1 MCLRSIIIKSLFL
14 LSLSL
19 AQGPFNGYGIG
30 TLQNWTSPSEAGASS
45 IGLVPSYRNG
55 IALSN
60 PTTWHNLRFTFLSI
74 SYNGFESSLKN
85 SENDNSLENLIS
97 ENSALQRQIDLL
109 KIELENSNKNGRQP
123 VEPLETVE
131 LEDLRA
137 ELAKMKEEREEEKK
151 ELQSLYD
158 QLSSA
163 LAGSGETV

>member
-1 MCLRSIIIKSLFL
+1 ME
-14 LSLSL
+14 
-19 AQGPFNGYGIG
+19 PFEKLKDRLND
-30 TLQNWTSPSEAGASS
+30 
-45 IGLVPSYRNG
+45 
-55 IALSN
+55 ALGQ
-60 PTTWHNLRFTFLSI
+60 I
-74 SYNGFESSLKN
+74 ESSLQN

-109 KIELENSNKNGRQP
+109 KIELENLNKNGRQP

-163 LAGSGETV
+163 LAGSGDTV

>member
-1 MCLRSIIIKSLFL
+1 ME
-14 LSLSL
+14 
-19 AQGPFNGYGIG
+19 PFEKLKDRLND
-30 TLQNWTSPSEAGASS
+30 
-45 IGLVPSYRNG
+45 
-55 IALSN
+55 ALGQ
-60 PTTWHNLRFTFLSI
+60 I
-74 SYNGFESSLKN
+74 ESSLQN

-109 KIELENSNKNGRQP
+109 KIELENLNKNGRQP

-137 ELAKMKEEREEEKK
+137 ELAKIKEEREEEKK
-151 ELQSLYD
+151 ELQSLYA

>member
-1 MCLRSIIIKSLFL
+1 ME
-14 LSLSL
+14 
-19 AQGPFNGYGIG
+19 PFEKLKDRLND
-30 TLQNWTSPSEAGASS
+30 
-45 IGLVPSYRNG
+45 
-55 IALSN
+55 ALGQ
-60 PTTWHNLRFTFLSI
+60 I
-74 SYNGFESSLKN
+74 ESSLKN
-85 SENDNSLENLIS
+85 NEDDNSLENLIS

-109 KIELENSNKNGRQP
+109 KIELENLNKNGRQP

>member
-1 MCLRSIIIKSLFL
+1 ME
-14 LSLSL
+14 
-19 AQGPFNGYGIG
+19 PFEKLKDRLND
-30 TLQNWTSPSEAGASS
+30 
-45 IGLVPSYRNG
+45 
-55 IALSN
+55 ALGQ
-60 PTTWHNLRFTFLSI
+60 I
-74 SYNGFESSLKN
+74 ESSLQN
-85 SENDNSLENLIS
+85 SENDKSLENLIS

-109 KIELENSNKNGRQP
+109 KIELENLNKNGRQP

>member
-1 MCLRSIIIKSLFL
+1 ME
-14 LSLSL
+14 
-19 AQGPFNGYGIG
+19 PFEKLKNR
-30 TLQNWTSPSEAGASS
+30 LND
-45 IGLVPSYRNG
+45 
-55 IALSN
+55 ALEQ
-60 PTTWHNLRFTFLSI
+60 I
-74 SYNGFESSLKN
+74 ESSLKN

-109 KIELENSNKNGRQP
+109 KIELENLNKNGRQP

-137 ELAKMKEEREEEKK
+137 ELSKMKEEREEEKK

>member
-1 MCLRSIIIKSLFL
+1 ME
-14 LSLSL
+14 
-19 AQGPFNGYGIG
+19 PFEKLKDRLND
-30 TLQNWTSPSEAGASS
+30 
-45 IGLVPSYRNG
+45 
-55 IALSN
+55 ALGQ
-60 PTTWHNLRFTFLSI
+60 I
-74 SYNGFESSLKN
+74 ESSLQN

-109 KIELENSNKNGRQP
+109 KIESENSNKNEKQP
-123 VEPLETVE
+123 VEPVE

-137 ELAKMKEEREEEKK
+137 ELSKMKEEREEEKK

>member
-1 MCLRSIIIKSLFL
+1 M
-14 LSLSL
+14 
-19 AQGPFNGYGIG
+19 APFEKLKDRLND
-30 TLQNWTSPSEAGASS
+30 
-45 IGLVPSYRNG
+45 
-55 IALSN
+55 ALGQ
-60 PTTWHNLRFTFLSI
+60 I
-74 SYNGFESSLKN
+74 ESSLQN

>member
-1 MCLRSIIIKSLFL
+1 ME
-14 LSLSL
+14 
-19 AQGPFNGYGIG
+19 PFEKLKDRLND
-30 TLQNWTSPSEAGASS
+30 
-45 IGLVPSYRNG
+45 
-55 IALSN
+55 ALGQ
-60 PTTWHNLRFTFLSI
+60 I
-74 SYNGFESSLKN
+74 ESSLQN

-109 KIELENSNKNGRQP
+109 KIELENLNKNGRQP

>member
-1 MCLRSIIIKSLFL
+1 ME
-14 LSLSL
+14 
-19 AQGPFNGYGIG
+19 PFEKLKDRLND
-30 TLQNWTSPSEAGASS
+30 
-45 IGLVPSYRNG
+45 
-55 IALSN
+55 ALGQ
-60 PTTWHNLRFTFLSI
+60 I
-74 SYNGFESSLKN
+74 ESSLQN

-109 KIELENSNKNGRQP
+109 KIELENLNKNGRQP

-137 ELAKMKEEREEEKK
+137 ELAKIKEEREEEKK

>member
-1 MCLRSIIIKSLFL
+1 ME
-14 LSLSL
+14 
-19 AQGPFNGYGIG
+19 PFEKLKDRLND
-30 TLQNWTSPSEAGASS
+30 
-45 IGLVPSYRNG
+45 
-55 IALSN
+55 ALGQ
-60 PTTWHNLRFTFLSI
+60 I
-74 SYNGFESSLKN
+74 ESSLQN

-109 KIELENSNKNGRQP
+109 KVELENLNKNGRQP

>member
-1 MCLRSIIIKSLFL
+1 ME
-14 LSLSL
+14 
-19 AQGPFNGYGIG
+19 PFEKLKDRLND
-30 TLQNWTSPSEAGASS
+30 
-45 IGLVPSYRNG
+45 
-55 IALSN
+55 ALGQ
-60 PTTWHNLRFTFLSI
+60 I
-74 SYNGFESSLKN
+74 ESSLQN

-109 KIELENSNKNGRQP
+109 KIELENLNKNGRQP

-137 ELAKMKEEREEEKK
+137 ELAKLKEEREEEKK

>member
-1 MCLRSIIIKSLFL
+1 ME
-14 LSLSL
+14 
-19 AQGPFNGYGIG
+19 PFEKLKDRLND
-30 TLQNWTSPSEAGASS
+30 
-45 IGLVPSYRNG
+45 
-55 IALSN
+55 ALGQ
-60 PTTWHNLRFTFLSI
+60 I
-74 SYNGFESSLKN
+74 ESSLQN

-109 KIELENSNKNGRQP
+109 KIELENSNKNEKQP
-123 VEPLETVE
+123 VEPVE

>member
-1 MCLRSIIIKSLFL
+1 ME
-14 LSLSL
+14 
-19 AQGPFNGYGIG
+19 PFEKLKDRLND
-30 TLQNWTSPSEAGASS
+30 
-45 IGLVPSYRNG
+45 
-55 IALSN
+55 ALGQ
-60 PTTWHNLRFTFLSI
+60 I
-74 SYNGFESSLKN
+74 ESSLQN

-109 KIELENSNKNGRQP
+109 KIELENLNKNGRQP
-123 VEPLETVE
+123 LETVV

>member
-1 MCLRSIIIKSLFL
+1 ME
-14 LSLSL
+14 
-19 AQGPFNGYGIG
+19 PFEKLKDRLND
-30 TLQNWTSPSEAGASS
+30 
-45 IGLVPSYRNG
+45 
-55 IALSN
+55 ALGQ
-60 PTTWHNLRFTFLSI
+60 I
-74 SYNGFESSLKN
+74 ESSLKN

-109 KIELENSNKNGRQP
+109 KIELENSNKNTRQP
-123 VEPLETVE
+123 VEPLETTE
-131 LEDLRA
+131 MEDLRA

>member
-1 MCLRSIIIKSLFL
+1 ME
-14 LSLSL
+14 
-19 AQGPFNGYGIG
+19 PFEKLKDRLND
-30 TLQNWTSPSEAGASS
+30 
-45 IGLVPSYRNG
+45 
-55 IALSN
+55 ALGQ
-60 PTTWHNLRFTFLSI
+60 I
-74 SYNGFESSLKN
+74 ESSLQN

-97 ENSALQRQIDLL
+97 ENSGLQRQIDLL
-109 KIELENSNKNGRQP
+109 KIELENLNKNERQP
-123 VEPLETVE
+123 VEALETVE

>member
-1 MCLRSIIIKSLFL
+1 ME
-14 LSLSL
+14 
-19 AQGPFNGYGIG
+19 PFEKLKNR
-30 TLQNWTSPSEAGASS
+30 LND
-45 IGLVPSYRNG
+45 
-55 IALSN
+55 ALEQ
-60 PTTWHNLRFTFLSI
+60 I
-74 SYNGFESSLKN
+74 ESSLKN

-97 ENSALQRQIDLL
+97 ENSGLQRQIDLL
-109 KIELENSNKNGRQP
+109 KIELENLNKNDRQP
-123 VEPLETVE
+123 LGTVE

>member
-1 MCLRSIIIKSLFL
+1 ME
-14 LSLSL
+14 
-19 AQGPFNGYGIG
+19 PFEKLKNR
-30 TLQNWTSPSEAGASS
+30 LND
-45 IGLVPSYRNG
+45 
-55 IALSN
+55 ALEQ
-60 PTTWHNLRFTFLSI
+60 I
-74 SYNGFESSLKN
+74 ESSLKN
-85 SENDNSLENLIS
+85 SENDSSLENLIS

-109 KIELENSNKNGRQP
+109 KIELENSNKNGRQ
-123 VEPLETVE
+123 PLETVE

>member
-1 MCLRSIIIKSLFL
+1 ME
-14 LSLSL
+14 
-19 AQGPFNGYGIG
+19 PFEKLKNR
-30 TLQNWTSPSEAGASS
+30 LND
-45 IGLVPSYRNG
+45 
-55 IALSN
+55 ALGQ
-60 PTTWHNLRFTFLSI
+60 I
-74 SYNGFESSLKN
+74 ESSLQN

-109 KIELENSNKNGRQP
+109 KIELENLNKNGRQP

>member
-1 MCLRSIIIKSLFL
+1 ME
-14 LSLSL
+14 
-19 AQGPFNGYGIG
+19 PFEKLKDRLND
-30 TLQNWTSPSEAGASS
+30 
-45 IGLVPSYRNG
+45 
-55 IALSN
+55 ALEQ
-60 PTTWHNLRFTFLSI
+60 I
-74 SYNGFESSLKN
+74 ESSLKN

-109 KIELENSNKNGRQP
+109 KIELENLNKNGRQ
-123 VEPLETVE
+123 PLETVE

>member
-1 MCLRSIIIKSLFL
+1 ME
-14 LSLSL
+14 
-19 AQGPFNGYGIG
+19 PFEKLKNR
-30 TLQNWTSPSEAGASS
+30 LND
-45 IGLVPSYRNG
+45 
-55 IALSN
+55 ALEQ
-60 PTTWHNLRFTFLSI
+60 I
-74 SYNGFESSLKN
+74 ESSLKN

-97 ENSALQRQIDLL
+97 ENSGLQRQIDLL
-109 KIELENSNKNGRQP
+109 KIELENLNKNERQP
-123 VEPLETVE
+123 VEPLETIE

>member
-1 MCLRSIIIKSLFL
+1 ME
-14 LSLSL
+14 
-19 AQGPFNGYGIG
+19 PFEKLKDRLND
-30 TLQNWTSPSEAGASS
+30 
-45 IGLVPSYRNG
+45 
-55 IALSN
+55 ALEQ
-60 PTTWHNLRFTFLSI
+60 I
-74 SYNGFESSLKN
+74 ESSFKN

-97 ENSALQRQIDLL
+97 ENSGLQRQIDLL
-109 KIELENSNKNGRQP
+109 KIELENLNKNVRQP
-123 VEPLETVE
+123 SGTVE

>member
-1 MCLRSIIIKSLFL
+1 ME
-14 LSLSL
+14 
-19 AQGPFNGYGIG
+19 PFEKLKNR
-30 TLQNWTSPSEAGASS
+30 LND
-45 IGLVPSYRNG
+45 
-55 IALSN
+55 ALGQ
-60 PTTWHNLRFTFLSI
+60 I
-74 SYNGFESSLKN
+74 ESSLQN

-109 KIELENSNKNGRQP
+109 KIELENSNKDEKQP
-123 VEPLETVE
+123 VE

-137 ELAKMKEEREEEKK
+137 ELSKMREEREEEIK

>member
-1 MCLRSIIIKSLFL
+1 ME
-14 LSLSL
+14 
-19 AQGPFNGYGIG
+19 PFEKLKDRLND
-30 TLQNWTSPSEAGASS
+30 
-45 IGLVPSYRNG
+45 
-55 IALSN
+55 ALGQ
-60 PTTWHNLRFTFLSI
+60 I
-74 SYNGFESSLKN
+74 ESSLQN

-109 KIELENSNKNGRQP
+109 KVELENSNKNEKQP
-123 VEPLETVE
+123 VEPVE

-137 ELAKMKEEREEEKK
+137 ELSKMKEEREEEKK

>member
-1 MCLRSIIIKSLFL
+1 ME
-14 LSLSL
+14 
-19 AQGPFNGYGIG
+19 PFEKLKDRLND
-30 TLQNWTSPSEAGASS
+30 
-45 IGLVPSYRNG
+45 
-55 IALSN
+55 ALGK
-60 PTTWHNLRFTFLSI
+60 I
-74 SYNGFESSLKN
+74 ESSLQN

-109 KIELENSNKNGRQP
+109 NIKLENSNKNGRQP

>member
-1 MCLRSIIIKSLFL
+1 ME
-14 LSLSL
+14 
-19 AQGPFNGYGIG
+19 PFEKLKDRLND
-30 TLQNWTSPSEAGASS
+30 
-45 IGLVPSYRNG
+45 
-55 IALSN
+55 ALGQ
-60 PTTWHNLRFTFLSI
+60 I
-74 SYNGFESSLKN
+74 ESSLQN

-97 ENSALQRQIDLL
+97 ENSGLQLQIDLL
-109 KIELENSNKNGRQP
+109 KIELENLNKNERQP
-123 VEPLETVE
+123 LGTVE

>member
-1 MCLRSIIIKSLFL
+1 ME
-14 LSLSL
+14 
-19 AQGPFNGYGIG
+19 PFEKLKNR
-30 TLQNWTSPSEAGASS
+30 LND
-45 IGLVPSYRNG
+45 
-55 IALSN
+55 ALEQ
-60 PTTWHNLRFTFLSI
+60 I
-74 SYNGFESSLKN
+74 ESSLKN

-109 KIELENSNKNGRQP
+109 KIELEYINKNGRQ
-123 VEPLETVE
+123 PLETVE

-137 ELAKMKEEREEEKK
+137 ELAKMIEEREEEKK

>member
-1 MCLRSIIIKSLFL
+1 ME
-14 LSLSL
+14 
-19 AQGPFNGYGIG
+19 PFEKLKDRLND
-30 TLQNWTSPSEAGASS
+30 
-45 IGLVPSYRNG
+45 
-55 IALSN
+55 ALGQ
-60 PTTWHNLRFTFLSI
+60 I
-74 SYNGFESSLKN
+74 ESSLQN

>member
-1 MCLRSIIIKSLFL
+1 ME
-14 LSLSL
+14 
-19 AQGPFNGYGIG
+19 PFEKLKDRLND
-30 TLQNWTSPSEAGASS
+30 
-45 IGLVPSYRNG
+45 
-55 IALSN
+55 ALGQ
-60 PTTWHNLRFTFLSI
+60 I
-74 SYNGFESSLKN
+74 ESSLQN

-109 KIELENSNKNGRQP
+109 KIELENLNKNGRQP
-123 VEPLETVE
+123 VETLETVE

>member
-1 MCLRSIIIKSLFL
+1 ME
-14 LSLSL
+14 
-19 AQGPFNGYGIG
+19 PFEKLKNR
-30 TLQNWTSPSEAGASS
+30 LND
-45 IGLVPSYRNG
+45 
-55 IALSN
+55 ALEQ
-60 PTTWHNLRFTFLSI
+60 I
-74 SYNGFESSLKN
+74 ESSLKN

>member
-1 MCLRSIIIKSLFL
+1 ME
-14 LSLSL
+14 
-19 AQGPFNGYGIG
+19 PFEKLKDRLND
-30 TLQNWTSPSEAGASS
+30 
-45 IGLVPSYRNG
+45 
-55 IALSN
+55 ALGQ
-60 PTTWHNLRFTFLSI
+60 I
-74 SYNGFESSLKN
+74 ESSLQN

-109 KIELENSNKNGRQP
+109 KIELENLNKNERQP
-123 VEPLETVE
+123 LGTVE

-137 ELAKMKEEREEEKK
+137 ELAKMNEEREEEKK